1 VRKGEDTCGV
11 NDSFQRFYGLKLPET
26 KHTWVDAN
34 MTLDDCK
41 NKCLADCSCTAY
53 SSLDVGG
60 DGSGC
65 CIWFGDLIDL
75 KQISSFQQYL
85 YIRTDDSTVGKC
97 YVLF

>member
-1 VRKGEDTCGV
+1 
-11 NDSFQRFYGLKLPET
+11 
-26 KHTWVDAN
+26 
-34 MTLDDCK
+34 
-41 NKCLADCSCTAY
+41 
-53 SSLDVGG
+53 LDVGG